1 MRPRSAVF
9 PLLGLLLTGCAGVGG
24 HVRPGAT
31 EAAIACASP
40 APTPATSP
48 SSGPTLAPNAPVF
61 NFDDPWGVDPTTFD
75 QAAQVAQF
83 PLYQLESLGSPSGV
97 YVWQNGVAVATTYG
111 SDCGRVILIQSELDL
126 DPANWESSIRS
137 QVANYPKESAGEV
150 KIARLGDADAI
161 VYVGANYHSVSV
173 EWLQG
178 DTEFNL
184 LTPDAIENQAVD
196 LSQDVYDDVVSASPM
211 PTAIPSG

>member
-1 MRPRSAVF
+1 MSVIERVYYDRIDGRYTGLQQVLSRFSGLPTDRPSPQVPALK
-9 PLLGLLLTGCAGVGG
+9 PIT
-24 HVRPGAT
+24 AT
-31 EAAIACASP
+31 D
-40 APTPATSP
+40 
-48 SSGPTLAPNAPVF
+48 NF

-137 QVANYPKESAGEV
+137 QVANYPKESAAEV